1 MTAYKLLYS
10 RAFAF
15 KFHGVEAIKK
25 NSLKKAPDVCG
36 VGGRVGAGVLG
47 GGIMTKRLRKT
58 LSFIVTSG
66 SSTQVLH
73 SRFYL
78 KIVSQGLLFQFLV

>member
-1 MTAYKLLYS
+1 MLLIALQSMTAYKLLYS
-10 RAFAF
+10 RAIAF

-25 NSLKKAPDVCG
+25 NRKAPDVCG
-36 VGGRVGAGVLG
+36 VGGRVGG
-47 GGIMTKRLRKT
+47 GKILRKT

-78 KIVSQGLLFQFLV
+78 FKIVSQGLLF